1 MDVLPITT
9 VEINSGFWAGGNASD
24 PRVVV
29 DTEGTSAENRI
40 VNYREDVAEATP
52 KPQGL
57 KPEKKATPG
66 CNTRNYLASKSLLS
80 SPMCVLL
87 TN

>member
-1 MDVLPITT
+1 MGVLFKCGMDVLPITT
-9 VEINSGFWAGGNASD
+9 VELNSGFWAGGNASA

-52 KPQGL
+52 KLSQVS
-57 KPEKKATPG
+57 KIKTVKADTPG
-66 CNTRNYLASKSLLS
+66 VKYT
-80 SPMCVLL
+80 
-87 TN
+87 